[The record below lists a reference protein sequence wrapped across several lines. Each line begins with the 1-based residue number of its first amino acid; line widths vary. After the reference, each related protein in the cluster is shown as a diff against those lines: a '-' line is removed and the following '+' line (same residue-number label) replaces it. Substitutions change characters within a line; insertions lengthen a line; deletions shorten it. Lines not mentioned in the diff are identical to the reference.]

1 MCPRD
6 LAKSRRRIGA
16 RVAFDNVQGLEV
28 MPIRVWL
35 RLLTV
40 EASRSLG
47 RNKVRTALAV
57 LAIMMGVST
66 VILVVAIGRAG
77 KESALQA
84 LDDLGDNLVWIE
96 AGSRNASGV
105 RTGSHGMTTLLPS
118 DADAIRAEVPLIAKV
133 SENID
138 GRIQIIYGGL
148 NWSSQ
153 FRGVSPDYPFIRRW
167 QIARGEFFTADDVAE
182 AHTVIVIG
190 DTVRRRLFGE
200 DDPLGEQVRI
210 KSSSFMVI
218 GTLAPKGQSATGQDQ
233 DDTMMM
239 PWTTVRRRLVGKD
252 VTWLDDVLCS
262 ATSTDDIPQA
272 AAQVANLMRDR
283 HHIAAGAED
292 DFNIRHPEDLLKSK
306 VKSAETLEILLFI
319 IASMALLVGGIGI
332 MNVMLAAGAQRT
344 TEIGLRMSVGARPQ
358 AIQIQFLGEAVML
371 TVVGGSLGVLI
382 AVSCGPFIA
391 AALDWQIAMTTRN
404 NLLALAFSI
413 AVGVFFGFYPAT
425 RASLLDPI
433 EALRT
438 E

>member
-1 MCPRD
+1 
-6 LAKSRRRIGA
+6 
-16 RVAFDNVQGLEV
+16 

-40 EASRSLG
+40 EAIRSLG
-47 RNKVRTALAV
+47 RNKVRTGLAV

-77 KESALQA
+77 KDSALQA
-84 LDDLGDNLVWIE
+84 LDDLGDNLVWLE

-138 GRIQIIYGGL
+138 GRIQVIYGGN
-148 NWSSQ
+148 NWNTQ
-153 FRGVSPDYPFIRRW
+153 FRGVSPEYPGIRRW
-167 QIARGEFFTADDVAE
+167 QIARGEFFTDDDVQQ

-190 DTVRRRLFGE
+190 DTVRRRLFGD
-200 DDPLGEQVRI
+200 DDPLGEQIRI
-210 KSSSFMVI
+210 RSSSFTVI
-218 GTLAPKGQSATGQDQ
+218 GTFAPKGQSATGQDQ
-233 DDTMMM
+233 DDTLMM
-239 PWTTVRRRLVGKD
+239 PWTTARRRIVGKD
-252 VTWLDDVLCS
+252 VTWLDDILCS
-262 ATSTDDIPQA
+262 ATSTDAIPQA
-272 AAQVANLMRDR
+272 AAQVSDLMRDR
-283 HHIAAGAED
+283 HHIAAGADD
-292 DFNIRHPEDLLKSK
+292 DFNIRHPEELLKSK
-306 VKSAETLEILLFI
+306 LKSAETLQILLFV

-332 MNVMLAAGAQRT
+332 MNVMLASVAQRT
-344 TEIGLRMSVGARPQ
+344 NEIGLRMSIGARPQ
-358 AIQIQFLGEAVML
+358 AIRIQFLGEAVML
-371 TVVGGSLGVLI
+371 TVVGGSLGVLLAI
-382 AVSCGPFIA
+382 SCGPFIGKTF
-391 AALDWQIAMTTRN
+391 DWQLAMTTRN
-404 NLLALAFSI
+404 DLLAFGFSV